1 MPQIAQIGEIYASQ
15 LFWLLVFFGAILVV
29 IGYGMLPKIQATVD
43 ARDSK
48 IAADLKA
55 AEDARGAADQL
66 EDAYRSEVDKGRAEA
81 GKLTADAKA
90 DAARST
96 EAAVAKADKAIQA
109 KLDKAA
115 AKIADARASALAE
128 IEAVAADAAQ
138 QMVNRV
144 AGFTVDA
151 DAARA
156 SVAKE
161 LAHG

>member
-43 ARDSK
+43 ARDAK

-66 EDAYRSEVDKGRAEA
+66 EDAYRSEVDKGRSEA
-81 GKLTADAKA
+81 GKLTANAKA
-90 DAARST
+90 DAAKST
-96 EAAVAKADKAIQA
+96 EAAVAKADKAIA
-109 KLDKAA
+109 TKVDKAA
-115 AKIADARASALAE
+115 AKIAEARASALAE

-138 QMVNRV
+138 QLVSRV
-144 AGFTVDA
+144 SGLSVDA
-151 DAARA
+151 STARGA
-156 SVAKE
+156 VAKE

>member
-15 LFWLLVFFGAILVV
+15 LFWLLVFFGAILTV

-43 ARDSK
+43 ARDEK

-55 AEDARGAADQL
+55 AEGAREAADRL
-66 EDAYRSEVDKGRAEA
+66 EEAYRGGIDKGRGEA

-90 DAARST
+90 EAAKST
-96 EAAVAKADKAIQA
+96 EAAVAKADKAIQT

-115 AKIADARASALAE
+115 AKIAEARAAALAE

-138 QMVNRV
+138 QMVSRV
-144 AGFTVDA
+144 AGLDIDA
-151 DAARA
+151 NTARA
-156 SVAKE
+156 TVAKE
-161 LAHG
+161 LANG

>member
-43 ARDSK
+43 ARDAK

-55 AEDARGAADQL
+55 AEGARESADALEEVYRGGM
-66 EDAYRSEVDKGRAEA
+66 DKGRAEA

-90 DAARST
+90 EAVRST
-96 EAAVAKADKAIQA
+96 EAAVAKADKAIA
-109 KLDKAA
+109 TKIDRAS
-115 AKIADARASALAE
+115 AKIAEARAAALAE

-138 QMVNRV
+138 QMVSRV
-144 AGFTVDA
+144 AGLSVDA
-151 DAARA
+151 ETARA
-156 SVAKE
+156 TVAKE
-161 LAHG
+161 LANG

>member
-43 ARDSK
+43 ARDAK

-55 AEDARGAADQL
+55 AEGARESADEL
-66 EDAYRSEVDKGRAEA
+66 EEVYRGEIDKGRAEA

-96 EAAVAKADKAIQA
+96 EAAVAKADKVIATKI
-109 KLDKAA
+109 DKAS
-115 AKIADARASALAE
+115 AKIAEARAAALAE

-138 QMVNRV
+138 QLVSRV
-144 AGFTVDA
+144 AGLSIDA
-151 DAARA
+151 DAARTT
-156 SVAKE
+156 VAKE
-161 LAHG
+161 LANG